1 MGNRGME
8 WVEYGV
14 SGDWD
19 KGNMG
24 NQCGNEGNSENQGGN
39 GGGNVGNQG
48 GNVRISLGMR
58 GMQKIKEM
66 RKMELGCS
74 KSG

>member
-39 GGGNVGNQG
+39 VRNLCE
-48 GNVRISLGMR
+48 NVRISVGIC

>member
-19 KGNMG
+19 KDNMG

-39 GGGNVGNQG
+39 VKNLCENI
-48 GNVRISLGMR
+48 RISVGIC